1 MMRKLASCSL
11 LFAFCYLPFA
21 ACLLAQE
28 RVADFNAEPPGY
40 DGKVEFSPA
49 LPPLL
54 QKAGAPPAYYLLFW
68 EFGDGSF
75 QFSTEKNV
83 AHTYARPGDYLAS
96 IEATNYYDDGKK
108 PQKKRKTIKSG
119 PPRNTG
125 TAIAALAPLPGVY
138 ETNTRQAIALKTS
151 AQPKSSEELV
161 CIISYRNMGSVT
173 TDGRLHLFFNEKKFP
188 ASHFRFL
195 ESRTHFGETP
205 DATYS
210 AAFDPETEGLAML
223 DFPTSSSNSNSLLF
237 RSATPHFSP
246 VTPHSPPIIVEEM
259 LKAARDEFREV
270 HAWRFNNLKSGESR
284 NLFVS
289 LAGTAS
295 MIRDTAAT
303 IHLAGVFEPFDP
315 ALAPEVFTLEV
326 EIVASHDPN
335 RIAVSDNRV
344 NYRAVGSKQLDY
356 KVQFQ
361 NNGEGPASTVQ
372 VTVSVPSG
380 LKLAE
385 MRPMDWYPRC
395 PICPETPT
403 ERSCLDTAL
412 LADGLRFTFRNIY
425 LPGSQQEGVESV
437 DSTRGFVR
445 YRIEPERGMPK
456 RNFKSRAEIVFD
468 KNPPISTNFS
478 QTRFKKGIS
487 PGMKAGYGFEPDAA
501 LSNGYFFL
509 GASVSPYKSWRIYP
523 QLELLTGLRGR
534 QDEGTG
540 AMFRDTLLIDNSTPD
555 VKTFEV
561 RDSMVRSSRGFLS
574 FEVPFLLRKNFNRWV
589 GMGIGGSAR
598 VLLDNGENLTNVTKT
613 RYRKVLGQTATQISK
628 PETVSSSRNYSATRT
643 QYSVFADL
651 TLGSVR
657 AGPNLGIRAGGLLD
671 GGFRP
676 FIQVSVEVKM

>member
-1 MMRKLASCSL
+1 MMRKPAFCSL
-11 LFAFCYLPFA
+11 LFAFCFLLFA
-21 ACLLAQE
+21 PRLSAQE
-28 RVADFNAEPPGY
+28 RIADFNAEPPSDAGTV
-40 DGKVEFSPA
+40 KFSPT

-68 EFGDGSF
+68 EFGDGGF

-83 AHTYARPGDYLAS
+83 THTYARSGDYLAS

-125 TAIAALAPLPGVY
+125 AVAAATVPLPGVY
-138 ETNTRQAIALKTS
+138 EANTRQTIALKTS
-151 AQPKSSEELV
+151 AQPKSGEELV
-161 CIISYRNMGSVT
+161 CIISYRNMGSIT

-188 ASHFRFL
+188 ASHFRYL
-195 ESRTHFGETP
+195 ESRTHFGEIP

-210 AAFDPETEGLAML
+210 AAFDPENEDLAVL
-223 DFPTSSSNSNSLLF
+223 DFPTSSPNSNAILMAPSTLYPPPSTF
-237 RSATPHFSP
+237 N
-246 VTPHSPPIIVEEM
+246 PIIAEEM
-259 LKAARDEFREV
+259 LKAARDEFREAHV
-270 HAWRFNNLKSGESR
+270 WRFNNLKSGESR

-289 LAGTAS
+289 LAGTTS

-315 ALAPEVFTLEV
+315 VLAPEIFTLEV

-344 NYRAVGSKQLDY
+344 NYRTIGSKQLDY

-372 VTVSVPSG
+372 VMVSVPSG
-380 LKLAE
+380 LKLAD

-425 LPGSQQEGVESV
+425 LPGSRQEGVESM

-456 RNFKSRAEIVFD
+456 RSFKSRAEIVFD

-487 PGMKAGYGFEPDAA
+487 PGMKVGYDFEPDAA
-501 LSNGYFFL
+501 QRNGYFFI

-523 QLELLTGLRGR
+523 QLELLAGLRGR
-534 QDEGTG
+534 QDEGAGT
-540 AMFRDTLLIDNSTPD
+540 MFQDTVLIENSPPTPD
-555 VKTFEV
+555 VKIFEV
-561 RDSMVRSSRGFLS
+561 RDSVVRSSRVRLVMNSGRIGRSHAGSRLNTNAS
-574 FEVPFLLRKNFNRWV
+574 
-589 GMGIGGSAR
+589 GAMGIRSIAARSSISAR
-598 VLLDNGENLTNVTKT
+598 C
-613 RYRKVLGQTATQISK
+613 
-628 PETVSSSRNYSATRT
+628 
-643 QYSVFADL
+643 
-651 TLGSVR
+651 
-657 AGPNLGIRAGGLLD
+657 
-671 GGFRP
+671 
-676 FIQVSVEVKM
+676 